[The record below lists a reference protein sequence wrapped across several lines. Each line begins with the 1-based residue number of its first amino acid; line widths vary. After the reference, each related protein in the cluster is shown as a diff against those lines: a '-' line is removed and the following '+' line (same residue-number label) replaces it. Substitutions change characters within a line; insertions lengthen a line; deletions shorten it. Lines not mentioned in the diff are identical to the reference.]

1 METLAEV
8 HTDRGLP
15 RGRGSLPPDEVL
27 AAQRRRILRAVTAAV
42 AERGYANVRIA
53 DLADRA
59 RVSKQSFY
67 ELFADKQECFLAAH
81 AEGVEILL
89 ARLAEWASGDAGRDP
104 RSQLAGG
111 IVAYFRMASEEPE
124 FARCMLVELQAI
136 GPAGLEARLAVH
148 RRIAALLGGWHRAAR
163 ERTRGW
169 PAVPDGRYAAAVG
182 AVHDLLFDA
191 IASGGAAEA
200 AADKAVDAVTKL
212 LEVPK

>member
-1 METLAEV
+1 MGSLAQI

-27 AAQRRRILRAVTAAV
+27 AAQRRRILRAITAAV

-53 DLADRA
+53 DVADRA

-67 ELFADKQECFLAAH
+67 ELFADKPECFLAAH

-89 ARLAEWASGDAGRDP
+89 ARLAEWASGDAGRDSL
-104 RSQLAGG
+104 SQLNGG
-111 IVAYFRMASEEPE
+111 VRAYFRMAGEEPE

-148 RRIAALLGGWHRAAR
+148 RQIAVLLGGWHRDAR
-163 ERTRGW
+163 KRTRGW
-169 PAVPDGRYAAAVG
+169 PTVPDGRYAAAVG

-191 IASGGAAEA
+191 IASGCPLDA
-200 AADKAVDAVTKL
+200 AADAAVDAVTKL
-212 LEVPK
+212 LEIPS